1 MILEREK
8 VIAYGEK
15 SDICDRPTSTE
26 AARLTGCKNF
36 SRAEK
41 IGDRTVRA
49 IDWNCTLELDSL
61 ASSCPDH
68 VGIRAHHLVFSTSS
82 PAAPKLSHSC

>member
-1 MILEREK
+1 MILERGK

-15 SDICDRPTSTE
+15 SDVCDRPTSIE

-41 IGDRTVRA
+41 NRRSHSQS
-49 IDWNCTLELDSL
+49 NRLEL
-61 ASSCPDH
+61 H
-68 VGIRAHHLVFSTSS
+68 FRIR
-82 PAAPKLSHSC
+82 

>member
-1 MILEREK
+1 MILERGK
-8 VIAYGEK
+8 VIVYGEK

-61 ASSCPDH
+61 ARNPYFT
-68 VGIRAHHLVFSTSS
+68 VGIIHELPLHLILLRES
-82 PAAPKLSHSC
+82 

>member
-1 MILEREK
+1 MILKRGK

-15 SDICDRPTSTE
+15 SDVCDRPTSIE
-26 AARLTGCKNF
+26 AARLMGRKNF

-61 ASSCPDH
+61 ARNPYFT
-68 VGIRAHHLVFSTSS
+68 VGTIHELPLHFVLLRES
-82 PAAPKLSHSC
+82 